1 MIKMRDELADGHE
14 QPPRA
19 AQLRRSDRRRRAGVV
34 FRFTAHMVRGLLA
47 LLRACDACQPPHART
62 PTRVSLDTPWSL
74 PLTPAQVMGG
84 RAMSRGRNTLPGA
97 VEAPRFPR
105 IAFSELE
112 FHRIIGTGQ
121 FGMVRVV
128 RHIKSNEAYALK
140 VRTAPASCDVFAI
153 SPAPATRRAV
163 AAPLPCHLDYW
174 TGLHQ

>member
-74 PLTPAQVMGG
+74 PPTPAQVMGG
-84 RAMSRGRNTLPGA
+84 RAMDHGRNALPVA

-128 RHIKSNEAYALK
+128 RHIRTNEVYALK
-140 VRTAPASCDVFAI
+140 VRTATASRCCYAIQPAHI
-153 SPAPATRRAV
+153 TERTRCRC
-163 AAPLPCHLDYW
+163 AAALPS
-174 TGLHQ
+174 